1 MSTPQLGRRLCL
13 RRAAALGLGGAALVL
28 AGCGFQLRRPPHLQL
43 KRICVTGLS
52 RSSPVAE
59 ELRRQLLA
67 SPGVELMEAPLGAD
81 VVVQVLEDSR
91 DEVVAVST
99 SVGLVRELTLRARL
113 RFRAQT
119 PGGQELIAPTQLIQQ
134 RDMSYTEST
143 ALAKEHEAT
152 MLYRAMSVDLAGQL
166 TRRLAS
172 LTPEALLPPPAPLA
186 PEAASAAPAAS
197 QP

>member
-1 MSTPQLGRRLCL
+1 
-13 RRAAALGLGGAALVL
+13 
-28 AGCGFQLRRPPHLQL
+28 
-43 KRICVTGLS
+43 VTGLS

-152 MLYRAMSVDLAGQL
+152 MLYRAMSVDLAAQL

-172 LTPEALLPPPAPLA
+172 LTPEALLPPA
-186 PEAASAAPAAS
+186 AASVAPSAS
-197 QP
+197 RP